1 MNVRS
6 AKNQKMQTPTI
17 HTNGRSSEA
26 ATRRHC
32 LPASIHP
39 NAARLSSIVAPITL
53 HDMVAKLRIGW
64 IGTGVMGVSMC
75 GHLLGKGHAV
85 TVFNRTKAKV
95 QPLLDKGAVWAE
107 SARAVAECSDI
118 VFTMVGLPQDVRE
131 VYFGPTGVLAG
142 AKHGSI
148 LVDMTSTAP
157 SLAQE
162 INAAAKA
169 KGASILDA
177 PVSGGDVGARN
188 ATLSIMV
195 GGDKD
200 AFDAVLPLLQALGK
214 SIVHQGNA
222 GAGQH
227 AKLCNQIVIAGTMI
241 GVCESLLYGYRAGL
255 DLDTMLQSV
264 RTGAAACW
272 SLDNL
277 APRILKRN
285 FDPGFFVDHFVKDMG
300 IALDE
305 AQRMGLKLPG
315 LKLAHELYGKVQ
327 ALGHGRRG
335 THALMLA
342 LAEMSNVQF
351 TGSVAADRR

>member
-1 MNVRS
+1 M
-6 AKNQKMQTPTI
+6 ATKM
-17 HTNGRSSEA
+17 
-26 ATRRHC
+26 
-32 LPASIHP
+32 
-39 NAARLSSIVAPITL
+39 
-53 HDMVAKLRIGW
+53 RIGW

-75 GHLLGKGHAV
+75 GHLLDKGHAV
-85 TVFNRTKAKV
+85 TVFNRTKAKAL
-95 QPLLDKGAVWAE
+95 PLLDKGAAWAE
-107 SARAVAECSDI
+107 SPRAVTENAGI
-118 VFTMVGLPQDVRE
+118 IFTMVGFPQDVRE

-142 AKHGSI
+142 AKRGSI

-162 INAAAKA
+162 IYAATKS
-169 KGASILDA
+169 KGISTLDA

-195 GGDKD
+195 GGDKET
-200 AFDAVLPLLQALGK
+200 FDAVLPLLQMLGK
-214 SIVHQGNA
+214 SIVHQGSA

-241 GVCESLLYGYRAGL
+241 GVCESLLYGYKAGL
-255 DLDTMLQSV
+255 DLDTMLQSI

-277 APRILKRN
+277 APRILQRN

-300 IALDE
+300 LALDE

-327 ALGHGRRG
+327 ALGHGQKG

-351 TGSVAADRR
+351 TGGAAADRR